1 VGFGFNCN
9 RGRGETI
16 MAQLDRAAKRL
27 QSALDNLERVVES
40 RAPGAELR
48 EALAAAQR
56 ENSALQ
62 DAADAVATRL
72 DKTITRLKATLES

>member
-1 VGFGFNCN
+1 
-9 RGRGETI
+9 

-40 RAPGAELR
+40 RTAGAGEAELR
-48 EALAAAQR
+48 EALEAAQR

>member
-1 VGFGFNCN
+1 
-9 RGRGETI
+9 

-27 QSALDNLERVVES
+27 QSALDNLERVMES
-40 RAPGAELR
+40 RAAGAGEAELR

-56 ENSALQ
+56 ENSTLQ
-62 DAADAVATRL
+62 DAADAVAKRL

>member
-1 VGFGFNCN
+1 
-9 RGRGETI
+9 

-27 QSALDNLERVVES
+27 QSALDKLERVVES
-40 RAPGAELR
+40 RTAGAGETELR
-48 EALAAAQR
+48 EALEAAQR

>member
-1 VGFGFNCN
+1 
-9 RGRGETI
+9 
-16 MAQLDRAAKRL
+16 MAQLDRAAKRV

-40 RAPGAELR
+40 RAPGAGEAELR

-56 ENSALQ
+56 ENSTLQ
-62 DAADAVATRL
+62 DAADAVAKRL

>member
-1 VGFGFNCN
+1 
-9 RGRGETI
+9 

-27 QSALDNLERVVES
+27 QSALDDLERVVES
-40 RAPGAELR
+40 RARGAGETELR

>member
-1 VGFGFNCN
+1 
-9 RGRGETI
+9 

-40 RAPGAELR
+40 RAAGAGEAELR
-48 EALAAAQR
+48 AALEAARR

>member
-1 VGFGFNCN
+1 
-9 RGRGETI
+9 

-40 RAPGAELR
+40 RTAGAGEVELR
-48 EALAAAQR
+48 EALEAAQR

>member
-1 VGFGFNCN
+1 
-9 RGRGETI
+9 

-40 RAPGAELR
+40 RVAGAGEAELR
-48 EALAAAQR
+48 AALEAAQR
-56 ENSALQ
+56 ENATLQ

>member
-1 VGFGFNCN
+1 
-9 RGRGETI
+9 

-27 QSALDNLERVVES
+27 QSALDKLERVVES
-40 RAPGAELR
+40 RAPGAGEAGLR

-62 DAADAVATRL
+62 DAADTVATRL

>member
-1 VGFGFNCN
+1 
-9 RGRGETI
+9 

-40 RAPGAELR
+40 RAVGAGEAELR
-48 EALAAAQR
+48 AALGAAQR

>member
-1 VGFGFNCN
+1 M
-9 RGRGETI
+9 

-27 QSALDNLERVVES
+27 QSALDNLERVAES
-40 RAPGAELR
+40 CVAGAGETELR
-48 EALAAAQR
+48 EALEAARR

-62 DAADAVATRL
+62 DAAKAVATRL

>member
-1 VGFGFNCN
+1 
-9 RGRGETI
+9 

-40 RAPGAELR
+40 RTAGAGEAPLR
-48 EALAAAQR
+48 EALEAAQR
-56 ENSALQ
+56 KNSALQ

>member
-1 VGFGFNCN
+1 
-9 RGRGETI
+9 

-40 RAPGAELR
+40 RTAGAGEAELR
-48 EALAAAQR
+48 EALEAAQR
-56 ENSALQ
+56 ENSTLQ

>member
-1 VGFGFNCN
+1 
-9 RGRGETI
+9 

-27 QSALDNLERVVES
+27 QSALDNLERVVKS
-40 RAPGAELR
+40 RAPGAGEAELR
-48 EALAAAQR
+48 EALEAAQR

>member
-1 VGFGFNCN
+1 
-9 RGRGETI
+9 
-16 MAQLDRAAKRL
+16 MAQLDQAAKRL

-40 RAPGAELR
+40 RVAGAGEAELR
-48 EALAAAQR
+48 EALEAARR

>member
-1 VGFGFNCN
+1 
-9 RGRGETI
+9 

-40 RAPGAELR
+40 RAAGAGEAELR
-48 EALAAAQR
+48 KALEAAQR

-62 DAADAVATRL
+62 DAADTVATRL

>member
-1 VGFGFNCN
+1 
-9 RGRGETI
+9 

-27 QSALDNLERVVES
+27 QSALDDLERVVES
-40 RAPGAELR
+40 RAGEAELR
-48 EALAAAQR
+48 EALEAARR
-56 ENSALQ
+56 ENSVLQ

>member
-1 VGFGFNCN
+1 
-9 RGRGETI
+9 

-40 RAPGAELR
+40 RAAGAGEAELR

-56 ENSALQ
+56 ENLALQ
-62 DAADAVATRL
+62 DAADTVATRL

>member
-1 VGFGFNCN
+1 
-9 RGRGETI
+9 

-40 RAPGAELR
+40 RAAGAGEAELR
-48 EALAAAQR
+48 EALVAARR

>member
-1 VGFGFNCN
+1 
-9 RGRGETI
+9 
-16 MAQLDRAAKRL
+16 MAQLDRATKRL
-27 QSALDNLERVVES
+27 QSALDDLERVVES
-40 RAPGAELR
+40 RTASAGEAELR
-48 EALAAAQR
+48 AALEAAQR

>member
-1 VGFGFNCN
+1 MV
-9 RGRGETI
+9 
-16 MAQLDRAAKRL
+16 QLDQAAKRL

-40 RAPGAELR
+40 RVAGAGEAELR
-48 EALAAAQR
+48 AALEAAQR
-56 ENSALQ
+56 ENATLQ

>member
-1 VGFGFNCN
+1 
-9 RGRGETI
+9 

-40 RAPGAELR
+40 RAPGAGEAELR
-48 EALAAAQR
+48 AALEAAQR

-62 DAADAVATRL
+62 DAADTVALRL

>member
-1 VGFGFNCN
+1 
-9 RGRGETI
+9 

-40 RAPGAELR
+40 RVAGAGEAELR
-48 EALAAAQR
+48 AALEAAQR
-56 ENSALQ
+56 ENATLQ

-72 DKTITRLKATLES
+72 DKTITRLKETLES

>member
-1 VGFGFNCN
+1 
-9 RGRGETI
+9 

-40 RAPGAELR
+40 RTAGAGEAELR
-48 EALAAAQR
+48 EALEAAHR

>member
-1 VGFGFNCN
+1 
-9 RGRGETI
+9 

-40 RAPGAELR
+40 RAPGPGEAELR

-56 ENSALQ
+56 ENSTLQ
-62 DAADAVATRL
+62 DAADAVARRL

>member
-1 VGFGFNCN
+1 M
-9 RGRGETI
+9 T
-16 MAQLDRAAKRL
+16 QLDRAAKRL

-40 RAPGAELR
+40 RVPGAGEAELR

-56 ENSALQ
+56 ENSTLQ
-62 DAADAVATRL
+62 DAADAVARRL